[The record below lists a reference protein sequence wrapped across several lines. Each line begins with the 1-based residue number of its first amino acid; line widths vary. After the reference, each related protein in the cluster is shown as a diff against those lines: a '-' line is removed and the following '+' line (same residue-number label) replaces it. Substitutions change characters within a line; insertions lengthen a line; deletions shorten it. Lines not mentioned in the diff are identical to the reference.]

1 MPFVNEGGLSVAVIG
16 ATGCIGKEL
25 GYEIPLHLPI
35 RKLHLFATKRRV
47 GDVVS
52 IEDQAI
58 PIHPFPEEGIPVEMM
73 EDLDAVFFACPAKL
87 VVAHAQMLAEEG
99 IAVFD
104 LTGILASVVGYSA
117 FGLVPNEEG
126 FSAARICSLPSPTAT
141 ALARVFKVFK
151 EFGAWGFQSTVLLS
165 ASRFGMG
172 GIEELS
178 QQVMALFST
187 NEPKK
192 KVFPEGLAFDVL
204 PVLGAI
210 QEDGESVPEKQVNQE
225 LSQLLQIGSQY
236 FRTTLN
242 LAPIFSGIACNVTIS
257 MGTEVQP
264 EEIIERLKEEEL
276 LTVDDVSPTTRNVI
290 GEKGVFVS
298 RIRVNPLVRGFDCWV
313 GCDNVGTTVH
323 QAVKMMEY
331 YHLVGLI

>member
-1 MPFVNEGGLSVAVIG
+1 MPFVEQGGLSVAIIG

-25 GYEIPLHLPI
+25 VYELPLQLPI
-35 RKLHLFATKRRV
+35 RKLHLFATKRRA
-47 GDVVS
+47 GDSVS
-52 IEDQAI
+52 VEDRSI
-58 PIHPFPEEGIPVEMM
+58 RIHSLPAEGIPVALMT
-73 EDLDAVFFACPAKL
+73 DLDAVFFACPIS
-87 VVAHAQMLAEEG
+87 VVLAHAETLAEEG

-104 LTGILASVVGYSA
+104 ITGAMASRVGYSA
-117 FGLVPNEEG
+117 FGMYPNEEG
-126 FSAARICSLPSPTAT
+126 FSETRICSLPSPTAT

-151 EFGAWGFQSTVLLS
+151 EFGAWGFQANILLS

-192 KVFPEGLAFDVL
+192 KVFPEGLAFDIL
-204 PVLGAI
+204 PVLGTVQA
-210 QEDGESVPEKQVNQE
+210 DGESVPEKQVRQE
-225 LSQLLQIGSQY
+225 ISKILHIGPQY
-236 FRTTLN
+236 LHTTIN
-242 LAPIFSGIACNVTIS
+242 VAPIFSGIACNATIN
-257 MGTEVQP
+257 MGTEVQIG
-264 EEIIERLKEEEL
+264 EIKERLKEQEL
-276 LTVDDVSPTTRNVI
+276 LTVDDISPTTRNLI
-290 GEKGVFVS
+290 GEAGAFVS
-298 RIRVNPLVRGFDCWV
+298 RIRVNPLAQGFDCWI